1 MNAVLPLCW
10 LPRPQLYGFI
20 APEYSENR
28 WPTLAT
34 IIPQSFST
42 KKRKKNACQKA
53 KSVNIN
59 NSMVSSEEEEVGE
72 KIKFSLPS
80 SSPARQLH
88 GSDIK
93 FRKFK
98 IDKI

>member
-42 KKRKKNACQKA
+42 KNGRKLVQ
-53 KSVNIN
+53 IN
-59 NSMVSSEEEEVGE
+59 L
-72 KIKFSLPS
+72 FS
-80 SSPARQLH
+80 
-88 GSDIK
+88 
-93 FRKFK
+93 F
-98 IDKI
+98 

>member
-28 WPTLAT
+28 WPTKST

-42 KKRKKNACQKA
+42 ESGRKVVQINLSFSSACQKA
-53 KSVNIN
+53 KLITTK
-59 NSMVSSEEEEVGE
+59 E
-72 KIKFSLPS
+72 KV
-80 SSPARQLH
+80 SPASPISYQIH
-88 GSDIK
+88 K
-93 FRKFK
+93 V
-98 IDKI
+98 